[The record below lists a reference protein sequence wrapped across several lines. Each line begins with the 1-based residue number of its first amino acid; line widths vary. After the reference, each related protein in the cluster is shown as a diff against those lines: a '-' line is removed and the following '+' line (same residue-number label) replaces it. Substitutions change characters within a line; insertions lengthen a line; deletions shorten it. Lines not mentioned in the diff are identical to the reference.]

1 MNFSIKQYLSVL
13 SAFIVAVASVYLFG
27 EVSIEGVSMAA
38 LMPTGFSDPDRLR
51 RWSQNYFKRVQSKV
65 IFGEK
70 YTGTKIAD
78 DGPKKT
84 DLMTAEPIVE
94 VNDLKNRKGTRIN
107 FTLMEPLFPDSQS
120 RLNYSRI
127 KGQRRENSEKS
138 GGKKFVDLA
147 LGTAFWGVKE
157 EDITIGKQEIGLG
170 DLYGRMVELLSDN
183 SAAYM
188 DDDLVETFFLGQSR
202 HLYHTVAKTTSMS
215 DGDKPTGNAEAA
227 IKNPAEHPNT
237 YLFYDNSGVA
247 TLEKAESNSVED
259 VHKLLT
265 KANSDVT
272 AGAKLLNRIALECKR
287 QKLIPTTY
295 RGGDVGNRAFYRVV
309 MDPIMMQQLR
319 DDIEGNDAVNSAYN
333 ASGSEHPYLSHGD
346 IVWGP
351 LHVTEEEKL
360 LDDAFSVKNNF
371 GADEYDSDDG
381 GGDGVTEVTASK
393 IRRTTDSDGIESI
406 YLEHGERTF
415 KDGTNAADDTN
426 IGNDGA
432 DKLGNILVLGANSLA
447 KCPGPVLPLIERT
460 DDDYNRILG
469 LGSEHLFGC
478 KRLDFVDKNGDFSF
492 NQSSLRIVAYR
503 GN

>member
-1 MNFSIKQYLSVL
+1 MNSLKQHVNVL
-13 SAFIVAVASVYLFG
+13 LAFVVAVVSAYLFG
-27 EVSIEGVSMAA
+27 DVSIEGVSMAA

-65 IFGEK
+65 IFGER

-120 RLNYSRI
+120 RLNYTRI
-127 KGQRRENSEKS
+127 KGQKREDSEKS

-147 LGTAFWGVKE
+147 LGTGFWGVKE

-183 SAAYM
+183 TAAYM

-202 HLYHTVAKTTSMS
+202 HLYQTVAKTTSMS

-227 IKNPAEHPNT
+227 IKDPAEHPNT
-237 YLFYDNSGVA
+237 YLYYYGNGTGV
-247 TLEKAESNSVED
+247 LEKADSNSVED
-259 VHKLLT
+259 VHSLLT

-272 AGAKLLNRIALECKR
+272 ASAKLMNKIALECKK
-287 QKLIPTTY
+287 QKIIPTTY
-295 RGGDVGNRAFYRVV
+295 RGGDMGNRSFYRVI
-309 MDPIMMQQLR
+309 MDPIMMQQFR
-319 DDIEGNDAVNSAYN
+319 DDIQDNDAVNSAYQ
-333 ASGSEHPYLSHGD
+333 ASGAEHPYLSHGD
-346 IVWGP
+346 VIWGP
-351 LHVTEEEKL
+351 LHITEEEKL
-360 LDDAFSVKNNF
+360 LDDAFSVENNY
-371 GADEYDSDDG
+371 GADEYDSDSG
-381 GGDGVTEVTASK
+381 GGDGVTEVTASQIK
-393 IRRTTDSDGIESI
+393 RTTDSDGIESI
-406 YLEHGERTF
+406 YIEHGSREF
-415 KDGTNAADDTN
+415 KTGTNAGDDSN
-426 IGNDGA
+426 IGPDGA
-432 DKLGNILVLGANSLA
+432 DNLGNIMVLGANSLA

-492 NQSSLRIVAYR
+492 NQSSLRIVTYR
-503 GN
+503 GS